1 LVTAILL
8 LLSLPV
14 FTVGIT
20 LMLMDRNVNSSFY
33 EASSGGDSLLYITL
47 FWLFG
52 HPEVYI
58 LIIPAFGIVSEIVS
72 KVSGRSI
79 FGRKGMIMAIF
90 SIAVLG
96 TVV

>member
-52 HPEVYI
+52 V
-58 LIIPAFGIVSEIVS
+58 
-72 KVSGRSI
+72 
-79 FGRKGMIMAIF
+79 GM
-90 SIAVLG
+90 
-96 TVV
+96 